1 MSEKPAGPV
10 GPEQVVVPR
19 PCVEHLVKH
28 AAELRLPDDDRGRP
42 EDWEALALALQGLAD
57 ALAAHKL

>member
-1 MSEKPAGPV
+1 
-10 GPEQVVVPR
+10 
-19 PCVEHLVKH
+19 VEHLVKH

-57 ALAAHKL
+57 ALAAHKLQREEL